1 MLRAPGQAW
10 CFPQPARPA
19 HGSGN
24 QGKARFPRTKLDLGN
39 RLVILDR
46 LSTEECYHCTD
57 LHTDLYETELKSY
70 SLPKR
75 KSPAR
80 EIRGVTGRLCY
91 SLHRKIRNQV
101 SVDCLKATS
110 PPPSPQPSFSSILGT
125 FSLQGTLTN
134 VQAF

>member
-1 MLRAPGQAW
+1 MPQLKNKQTKKTQHPLQQTGVLPDSRGKKALLRAPGQAW
-10 CFPQPARPA
+10 CFSQPARPA

-57 LHTDLYETELKSY
+57 LHTHLYETELKSY

-80 EIRGVTGRLCY
+80 EIRGVTGCLCY
-91 SLHRKIRNQV
+91 SLHRKIRNH
-101 SVDCLKATS
+101 SVD
-110 PPPSPQPSFSSILGT
+110 
-125 FSLQGTLTN
+125 
-134 VQAF
+134 